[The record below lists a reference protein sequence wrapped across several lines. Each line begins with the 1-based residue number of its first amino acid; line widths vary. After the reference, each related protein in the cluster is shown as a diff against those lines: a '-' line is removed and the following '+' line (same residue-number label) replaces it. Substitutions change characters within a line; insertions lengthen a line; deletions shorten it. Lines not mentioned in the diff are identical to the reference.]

1 MAACTAA
8 LLKARSGQFDVEDIR
23 RLELAGAVAL
33 PIVAGSALA
42 AAVNLE
48 ALDVRRCGI
57 KSLEGM
63 EALTALVR
71 LDARDNGISALGP
84 LARLPCLAELHLS
97 GNAITDARQL
107 EVLRELAGTLRVLSL
122 GTGRGNPVTVGDRH
136 IPILLD
142 LLPGLA
148 VLDDVPVPLLKVRP
162 CLAAAAAATTVKRSS
177 TNTTNPNPHPRA
189 GHAGRVDRHDSARRC
204 QAANAAV
211 LPVGFHRGAAGSGAR
226 CPWRRRGGGGGGV
239 RQGNRRGSA
248 CTGGSPHRR

>member
-107 EVLRELAGTLRVLSL
+107 EVLCELGGTLRVLSL

-148 VLDDVPVPLLKVRP
+148 VLDDVPVPLLKVRTT
-162 CLAAAAAATTVKRSS
+162 CLSAGAALLPSSVHRTTQ
-177 TNTTNPNPHPRA
+177 PHTLPTP
-189 GHAGRVDRHDSARRC
+189 ARRPC
-204 QAANAAV
+204 A
-211 LPVGFHRGAAGSGAR
+211 P
-226 CPWRRRGGGGGGV
+226 CPP
-239 RQGNRRGSA
+239 S
-248 CTGGSPHRR
+248 